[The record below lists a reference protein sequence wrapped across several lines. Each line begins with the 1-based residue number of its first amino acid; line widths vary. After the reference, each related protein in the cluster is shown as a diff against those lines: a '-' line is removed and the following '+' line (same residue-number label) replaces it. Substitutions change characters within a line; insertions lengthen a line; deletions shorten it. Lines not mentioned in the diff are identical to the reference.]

1 MHVTGPKE
9 DLSQLGTASNG
20 LAASIASGALS
31 AGGAAL
37 GQSAANVIDPCNA
50 SDPLNAALY
59 GGIGGSIGKGFFVTK
74 NLNTWAQANAF
85 GPKTFGGLIG
95 SFNAWR
101 NIGSFATSSTIGSA
115 SSFSSLNP
123 F

>member
-1 MHVTGPKE
+1 VVFLCHLGGVVVFFGVVVNTPRKLHSVGPKKR
-9 DLSQLGTASNG
+9 DY
-20 LAASIASGALS
+20 
-31 AGGAAL
+31 
-37 GQSAANVIDPCNA
+37 P
-50 SDPLNAALY
+50 
-59 GGIGGSIGKGFFVTK
+59 
-74 NLNTWAQANAF
+74 TWAQANAF